1 MASPAKMEEVA
12 KPLHLPRLDM
22 IQHSDE
28 MDRIIADA
36 KRATEKERHM
46 SLWEGVKLYPKAI
59 GWSVV
64 ISTCIVMEGYDIAL
78 VNNFCRHL
86 LHVCLSVSLARLM
99 AR

>member
-1 MASPAKMEEVA
+1 MGSPTKAEEVA
-12 KPLHLPRLDM
+12 KPFHLPRNDM

-36 KRATEKERHM
+36 RRATEKEHQM

-78 VNNFCRHL
+78 INNFCRYLVHFLAL
-86 LHVCLSVSLARLM
+86 LVSQG
-99 AR
+99 